1 MKTRRLRTASSALMI
16 GVASI
21 ALAGTSMAQ
30 SDGDATAEDY
40 ENSSTAP
47 IVEADCFGSDCLENG
62 AFTDPFV
69 EPVVYRPDGVRQTNQ
84 VPINNPL
91 RQIEQDDRCNF
102 DIDGRPTNCKPSGTS
117 VAQLYDG
124 RILYYNALEG
134 TENVEFSVFLE
145 VGQVI
150 VDDQTRI
157 LELDDGTAK
166 WSIPSPVT
174 AGAEEPATELF
185 PGLSGGDDG
194 VKNDGALFCSDLKH
208 LADGRVM
215 AVGGTNYYSEP
226 GIPGTGLGLP
236 ELEGLDSARIFNP
249 RTNDWTQ
256 TGSMTYGRWYP
267 SLTTLPNGDM
277 FVSSGVTKL
286 LKPVYPDNLAQSGR
300 NVARTETYDLSCG
313 VWRDN
318 GATAERSLPLYPR
331 QHLLPN
337 GQVYYNAVGQAF
349 NPFGQAYDQALW
361 NIVGTYDPGTKQWTD
376 LGYAGLPLRFND
388 YALDEV
394 TSALNVSNPFLAG
407 TVKRTLR
414 GALGEVVEDPLGLLG
429 PVLGL
434 LGDPSD
440 LRGTVETALGA
451 GFRGSTHSIM
461 LPLEPDPETG
471 EYDKAE
477 FLTAGGV
484 LGAVTATSPGSY
496 LPTALSRID
505 TIDLENGGMAY
516 ESRLTG
522 KLNQPRWYGTAAL
535 LPNGEVIVFS
545 GANRDEVVAPGS
557 GQAIRRA
564 ELFNPET
571 ETWRPVASATKERTY
586 HNTAMLLKDGRVLI
600 GGHSP
605 INTAYL
611 YTINLPGFSPNDGRD
626 PSFEIYS
633 PPYVFK
639 DRPVIRNAPRM
650 LRHGQSARVQ
660 VDAAGG
666 PIDSVVLVRNT
677 SLTHVI
683 DGDQRT
689 VKLPITDST
698 ANRVN
703 VEIPGNPAVVPP
715 GPYIM
720 FVNKTDADGSI
731 VPSEGFQVMV
741 DGANF
746 ECDVESASNE

>member
-1 MKTRRLRTASSALMI
+1 MHNFLKVTSSSLLLTVSAI
-16 GVASI
+16 SI
-21 ALAGTSMAQ
+21 TSFAQ
-30 SDGDATAEDY
+30 TTEPTEQDY
-40 ENSSTAP
+40 ENNSTAP
-47 IVEADCFGSDCLENG
+47 IVSGDCADTNCAENG
-62 AFTDPFV
+62 VFTQPFV
-69 EPVVYRPDGVRQTNQ
+69 EPVVYRPDGVRQSNE

-91 RQIEQDDRCNF
+91 RQITRDERCTF
-102 DIDGRPTNCKPSGTS
+102 DEEGRPINCKPSGTS

-145 VGQVI
+145 VGQVV
-150 VDDQTRI
+150 VDDQTRV
-157 LELDDGTAK
+157 LELDENEAK
-166 WSIPSPVT
+166 FSIPSPVT

-185 PGLSGGDDG
+185 PGLTAGDDG
-194 VKNDGALFCSDLKH
+194 IKNDGALFCSDLKH

-226 GIPGTGLGLP
+226 GIPGTGFGLP

-300 NVARTETYDLSCG
+300 NVTRTETYDLSCG
-313 VWRDN
+313 VWEDN
-318 GATAERSLPLYPR
+318 GGTAERSLPLYPR

-337 GQVYYNAVGQAF
+337 GQVYYNGVGQAF

-361 NIVGTYDPGTKQWTD
+361 NIVGAYDPEAGKWTD

-394 TSALNVSNPFLAG
+394 TGALNITNPFLAR
-407 TVKRTLR
+407 TVKRTLL
-414 GALGEVVEDPLGLLG
+414 GATGSIVEDPLDLLG
-429 PVLGL
+429 PVARL
-434 LGDPSD
+434 LGNPTD
-440 LRGTVETALGA
+440 LRSKVETALGA

-461 LPLEPDPETG
+461 LPLKPNEATG
-471 EYDKAE
+471 KYEKAE

-484 LGAVTATSPGSY
+484 MGLGVATSPGSY
-496 LPTALSRID
+496 LPTNLSRID
-505 TIDLENGGMAY
+505 TVNVDGFEMEY

-522 KLNQPRWYGTAAL
+522 KLNQPRWYGTAVL
-535 LPNGEVIVFS
+535 LPNSEVIVFS

-557 GQAIRRA
+557 GQAIRQA

-571 ETWRPVASATKERTY
+571 ETWRPIASATQERTY
-586 HNTAMLLKDGRVLI
+586 HNTAMLLQDGRVLI

-633 PPYVFK
+633 PPYMFK
-639 DRPVIRNAPRM
+639 DRPEIKNVKRNIS
-650 LRHGQSARVQ
+650 HGESVN
-660 VDAAGG
+660 VSIDAAEGE
-666 PIDSVVLVRNT
+666 IDSVVLVRNT
-677 SLTHVI
+677 SMTHVI

-689 VKLPITDST
+689 VHIPISSQSNNKLKI
-698 ANRVN
+698 
-703 VEIPGNPAVVPP
+703 EIPENKAVVPP

-720 FVNKTDADGSI
+720 FVNKKDSDGSI
-731 VPSEGFQVMV
+731 VPSPGYQVMV
-741 DGANF
+741 DGASF
-746 ECDVESASNE
+746 QCDAG